1 MTKQEIDAELT
12 QVINDLIS
20 DGTLGGEY
28 NDINYDSQTDAL
40 FNSLTYIKL
49 LVSLEKSFDIE
60 FEDEDLSYQKY
71 STLRELRERIYE
83 VVQGEKAEKGIG
95 K

>member
-83 VVQGEKAEKGIG
+83 VVQGEKAEKGIS